1 MRCGGAQGGAALQQ
15 RSRVR
20 LPPAAPASHALRC
33 FPPTHSRSPAPHTD
47 EAQFSEFQNPTSEP
61 SWDVALLALAE
72 DSTAAYARLPAAP
85 APAKGEW
92 LLQTAWDVPESTVL

>member
-1 MRCGGAQGGAALQQ
+1 M
-15 RSRVR
+15 
-20 LPPAAPASHALRC
+20 
-33 FPPTHSRSPAPHTD
+33 
-47 EAQFSEFQNPTSEP
+47 
-61 SWDVALLALAE
+61 ALLALAE